1 MRMGMIMLTASTTM
15 ATRTAVLTI
24 TTETVRALI
33 SRA

>member
-15 ATRTAVLTI
+15 ATRTALTI
-24 TTETVRALI
+24 TTETELALI